1 MNSISIMGNLCAD
14 AELRTTQLG
23 TPIVS
28 CRVAVFRTKEQSD
41 FFNVVFWGNKDRPE
55 RHNTLLSRAKKGNT
69 IGFTGSMQSRTWE
82 DNDGKKRTTWE
93 LVARDFTFSSGSAP
107 AQPTEP
113 NPFVDLGAS
122 EGGELPF

>member
-1 MNSISIMGNLCAD
+1 MNSISIMGRMCAD

-28 CRVAVFRTKEQSD
+28 CRVAVFRTKEQTD
-41 FFNVVFWGNKDRPE
+41 FFQVVFWGNKERPE
-55 RHNTLLSRAKKGNT
+55 RANTLVARAKKGNT

-93 LVARDFTFSSGSAP
+93 LVARDFTFAGSAP
-107 AQPTEP
+107 QEEP
-113 NPFVDLGAS
+113 QQNPFVDLGN
-122 EGGELPF
+122 ETGGDLPF